1 MNTLAQRFGQG
12 VWQGMGRV
20 WMRVVGMGIAASVV
34 GCVLSWGPLAAS
46 AASIGL
52 GEATAIPGATQVGLP
67 LSLTVGVGEQLS
79 AFVVDIYFDP
89 AFAQWQSVAVDPL
102 AVAVGKQAQF
112 NLMAPGHARI
122 ILYGTDR
129 QFFSSGTIA
138 RCLVNVASSASAG
151 TTLVT
156 LRDGQGTDITG
167 GDLPLALSDGR
178 IWIDAPP
185 DITPPQISVVAVSAI
200 TQTGATVTWTTNEV
214 ATSQLDYG
222 ATTGY
227 GMTTPFDSTM
237 AQSHS
242 VSLSGLTP
250 GMLHHFR
257 VRSKDAANNEGL
269 GLDATLTTQ
278 PLPSVATPTITPAGG
293 TFTASA
299 SVTLSTATAGATIRY
314 TLDGSDPT
322 AASAAYTQAL
332 ALSSSATVK
341 ARAFMSGMTDSAV
354 AGAAFTIT
362 ASGSGTALTAAQSSA
377 SSTGWWAVGTEKVAW
392 SANKWLEYAVDFG
405 AGGTWTVGL
414 TATNQNSS
422 SAPGLPAGY
431 AFNLNVTVDGIYKGV
446 LKVPGSTTAYQTGT
460 ASFTMPSG
468 MHAVRF
474 TWTNDAWSAGVY
486 DANLRVKQVS
496 FAPSSS
502 STTPATS
509 TASVSVS
516 VPQPNSTVIGP
527 NISLRFSV
535 SGVTIRSGTA
545 YDHLHIRLDGGQIW
559 HVYNTGP
566 FGLNNLTKGWHQIE
580 LQVVDNVNHAPIP
593 GVNAYVSVRFNVQ

>member
-1 MNTLAQRFGQG
+1 MEQ
-12 VWQGMGRV
+12 V
-20 WMRVVGMGIAASVV
+20 WMRVVKTGIAASVV

-52 GEATAIPGATQVGLP
+52 GEATATPGAIQVGLP
-67 LSLTVGVGEQLS
+67 LSLTVGVSEQLS
-79 AFVVDIYFDP
+79 AFTVDVYFDP
-89 AFAQWQSVAVDPL
+89 ALAQWQSVTVDPL

-112 NLMAPGHARI
+112 NLIAPGHARI

-156 LRDGQGTDITG
+156 LRDGQGTNING
-167 GDLPLALSDGR
+167 GDLPLVLSDGR

-185 DITPPQISVVAVSAI
+185 DTTPPKISAVAVNAI
-200 TQTGATVTWTTNEV
+200 TQTGATVTWTTDEL
-214 ATSQLDYG
+214 ATSQVEYG
-222 ATTGY
+222 TTSGY
-227 GMTTPFDSTM
+227 GNTTLLNGTMTLAHT
-237 AQSHS
+237 
-242 VSLSGLTP
+242 VLLSGLTP
-250 GMLHHFR
+250 GTLYHFR

-269 GLDATLTTQ
+269 GLDATFTTQ

-322 AASAAYTQAL
+322 AASAAYTQPL
-332 ALSSSATVK
+332 TLSSSATVK

-362 ASGSGTALTAAQSSA
+362 TSGSSMTLTAAQSSA

-392 SANKWLEYAVDFG
+392 GANEWLEYAVDFG
-405 AGGTWTVGL
+405 AGGTWTAGL
-414 TATNQNSS
+414 TATNQSNS

-431 AFNLNVTVDGIYKGV
+431 AFNLNVTVDGIYKGA
-446 LKVPGSTTAYQTGT
+446 LQVPGSTTTYQTGT

-468 MHAVRF
+468 VHAVRF

-486 DANLRVKQVS
+486 DANIRVKQVS

-502 STTPATS
+502 ATPTPS

-516 VPQPNSTVIGP
+516 SPQPNSTVIGP

-535 SGVTIRSGTA
+535 SGVTILSGTA

-559 HVYNTGP
+559 HVYNTGS
-566 FGLNNLTKGWHQIE
+566 FGLNNLTKGWHKIE
-580 LQVVDNVNHAPIP
+580 LQIVDNVNHAPIP
-593 GVNAYVSVRFNVQ
+593 GVNAYVSVGFNVQ